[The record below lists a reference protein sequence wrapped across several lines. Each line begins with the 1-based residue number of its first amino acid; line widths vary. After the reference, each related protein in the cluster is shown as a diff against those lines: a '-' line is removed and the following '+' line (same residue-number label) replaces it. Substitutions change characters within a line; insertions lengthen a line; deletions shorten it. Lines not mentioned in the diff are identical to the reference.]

1 MRRGE
6 QVPLVFRTVATDPS
20 SPVETWPY
28 EALVTA
34 IERGGL
40 PHLRRIA
47 AAIRTE
53 PWGRVARSV
62 EEYADY
68 AEPTGAVSLLKRA
81 VTRARAAAELAERAA
96 VAAEVK
102 RLVAASGLSRRSFAA
117 AIGTSASRLSTY
129 CTGTVTPSAAV
140 MVRMRRIA
148 AADDTT

>member
-1 MRRGE
+1 VVEVCRHLADALLDPAADAKGE
-6 QVPLVFRTVATDPS
+6 QVPLIFRNVDTDPS

-40 PHLRRIA
+40 PVWRRIA

-81 VTRARAAAELAERAA
+81 VARARAAAELSERAA
-96 VAAEVK
+96 VATEVK
-102 RLVAASGLSRRSFAA
+102 GVVER
-117 AIGTSASRLSTY
+117 
-129 CTGTVTPSAAV
+129 PPP
-140 MVRMRRIA
+140 
-148 AADDTT
+148 